1 MSEAPVAGTAAAGNI
16 GADGARFRAFFGV
29 LFLLFALG
37 MMALLTVSG
46 SPLALR
52 FTVFLPAWI
61 GLLCLLQARARV
73 CVFLAARG
81 AVATEL
87 GTRRIDDPHRR
98 RQLEQCAGRLHVQA
112 LMAAAG
118 LALFLVLLS
127 LLLPWRFPPV
137 R

>member
-1 MSEAPVAGTAAAGNI
+1 MTGGPVTGSAPAGNI

-29 LFLLFALG
+29 LFFFFTLG

-52 FTVFLPAWI
+52 FAVFLPAWI
-61 GLLCLLQARARV
+61 SLLCLLQARARV

-87 GTRRIDDPHRR
+87 GTRRIDDPQLR
-98 RQLEQCAGRLHVQA
+98 RQFELSAGRLHLQA

-118 LALFLVLLS
+118 LTLFLVLFS